1 MRARRRLALVLA
13 GACLLAAAAAGV
25 ARAAALA
32 PFEARYRLSLGGLT
46 VGEMRLALR
55 AAGDGRYLY
64 EMASRP
70 RGLLALFRRDT
81 LTERSLWERGPD
93 GAPRPLRY
101 ERIQTGSRERR
112 ARLVFAW
119 SPDGSGRVRNEVAGR
134 PWAMAVP
141 PGTLD
146 RLLVQLAL
154 RRDLAAGRKPLEYP
168 IADGGKL
175 KRYRF
180 AVLGRETVTTSAGR
194 FETVKIQ
201 RLRRKGKPPLYFW
214 LAPGLDYLLVA
225 GTRPGGEGGTV
236 RMELVEIRPASGLGR
251 QALAEGA
258 NGLRPTADR

>member
-1 MRARRRLALVLA
+1 MRVRGPLAFALA
-13 GACLLAAAAAGV
+13 GAALLLAATA

-46 VGEMRLALR
+46 VGEMRLVLR
-55 AAGDGRYLY
+55 TAGDGRYLY

-112 ARLVFAW
+112 ARLVFTW
-119 SPDGSGRVRNEVAGR
+119 SADGSGRVRNEVAGR

-154 RRDLAAGRKPLEYP
+154 RRDLAAAREPLEYP
-168 IADGGKL
+168 VADGGKL

-180 AVLGRETVTTSAGR
+180 AVLGRETVTTPAGR

-214 LAPGLDYLLVA
+214 LAPRLGYLSVA

-236 RMELVEIRPASGLGR
+236 RMELVEIRPAPGVSR
-251 QALAEGA
+251 QASAASRRVAAGT
-258 NGLRPTADR
+258 R

>member
-1 MRARRRLALVLA
+1 MRARRLLAFALA
-13 GACLLAAAAAGV
+13 GAALLLTATA

-46 VGEMRLALR
+46 VGEARLVLR
-55 AAGDGRYLY
+55 PADGGRYLY

-81 LTERSLWERGPD
+81 LTERSLWEHGPD
-93 GAPRPLRY
+93 GTPRPLRY

-112 ARLVFAW
+112 ARLVFTW

-146 RLLVQLAL
+146 RLLVQIAL

-194 FETVKIQ
+194 FEAVKIQ

-214 LAPGLDYLLVA
+214 LAPELDYLLVA

-236 RMELVEIRPASGLGR
+236 RMELAEIRPASGVSR
-251 QALAEGA
+251 QASAASRQAGA
-258 NGLRPTADR
+258 DMR

>member
-1 MRARRRLALVLA
+1 MLRPAD
-13 GACLLAAAAAGV
+13 
-25 ARAAALA
+25 
-32 PFEARYRLSLGGLT
+32 GG
-46 VGEMRLALR
+46 RF
-55 AAGDGRYLY
+55 LY

-112 ARLVFAW
+112 ARLVFTW

-146 RLLVQLAL
+146 RLLVQIAL
-154 RRDLAAGRKPLEYP
+154 RRDLAAGREPLEYP

-236 RMELVEIRPASGLGR
+236 RMELVEISPPSGVSR
-251 QALAEGA
+251 QASATSRQVAAGT
-258 NGLRPTADR
+258 R

>member
-1 MRARRRLALVLA
+1 MRVRRLAALA
-13 GACLLAAAAAGV
+13 LAAASLLDAAGA

-81 LTERSLWERGPD
+81 LTERSLWERGPG

-112 ARLVFAW
+112 ARLVFTW
-119 SPDGSGRVRNEVAGR
+119 SPEGSGRVRNEVAGR
-134 PWAMAVP
+134 PWEMAVP

-201 RLRRKGKPPLYFW
+201 RLRRKGKPPLFFW
-214 LAPGLDYLLVA
+214 LAPELGYLSVA

-236 RMELVEIRPASGLGR
+236 RMELIEIRPAPAVSR
-251 QALAEGA
+251 QASAGSARE
-258 NGLRPTADR
+258 LRPLVERGP